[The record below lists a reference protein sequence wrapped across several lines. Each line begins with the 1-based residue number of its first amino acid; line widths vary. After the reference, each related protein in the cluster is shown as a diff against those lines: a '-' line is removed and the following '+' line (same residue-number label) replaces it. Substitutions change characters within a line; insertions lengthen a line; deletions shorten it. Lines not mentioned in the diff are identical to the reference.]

1 MPFRSKASTIPV
13 ERVLVST
20 VEATAVDLVGYMH
33 RAGGVDR
40 VAGVLLELG
49 DDMDPKRLV
58 EASQSASILWAQRL
72 GYLLEHVGARD
83 SAALLKEHVRKR
95 ARNFTKLLPG
105 ADAEGAR
112 RSKDWRLLVNASIE
126 TEA

>member
-1 MPFRSKASTIPV
+1 M
-13 ERVLVST
+13 
-20 VEATAVDLVGYMH
+20 EATAVDLVGYMH

-40 VAGVLLELG
+40 VASVLLELG
-49 DDMDPKRLV
+49 NDIDPKRLV

-72 GYLLEHVGARD
+72 GYLLEHVGAGDR
-83 SAALLKEHVRKR
+83 AAPLKEHVREH